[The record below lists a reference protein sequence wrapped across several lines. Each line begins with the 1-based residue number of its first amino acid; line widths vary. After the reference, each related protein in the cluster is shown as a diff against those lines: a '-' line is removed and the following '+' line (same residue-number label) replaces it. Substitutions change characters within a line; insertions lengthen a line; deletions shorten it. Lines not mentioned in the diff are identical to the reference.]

1 MSPSDRAWDVTVPEL
16 VAARAATTPEATAVV
31 AGDQRITYR
40 ELDRRANRLAHH
52 LRAAGAGPDSVIG
65 LCLNRSIELVVGALG
80 ILKAGAAYLP
90 IDPTCPSERLGF
102 MLRDAGAPILITSNS
117 LAPRGGGSGWAVM
130 VLDEAAASLGSGNH
144 TPPAGRPTGAN
155 LAYVIYTS
163 GSTGKAKG
171 VQITHDNLMNLVCW
185 HQHAFNV
192 TAADR
197 ATQVASPA
205 FDAAVWELWPYLTAG
220 AAVYI
225 PHEDT
230 RVDPWLLRD
239 WLVAQ
244 GITITFLP
252 TPMAETVMTIDWP
265 ADTGLRIMLTGGD
278 RLHRYPPTTL
288 PFALINNYGPTE
300 TTVVATSGPVPSA
313 SAWTSLP
320 SIGRPIAGDQVYVLD
335 DHQQPVM
342 CGTVG
347 ELYIGGRGVARGY
360 LNRPELTGERFLPDP
375 FSDLPGARM
384 YRTGDLVRARSD
396 GELEFIGRTDDQVKI
411 RGFRIE
417 LGEIEATLAEHP
429 QVRQAVAV
437 AREDTP
443 GEKQLVAYVVPT
455 PPLELEALRQ
465 FLLERLPDYMVP
477 AAIVSLPALP
487 LTTNG
492 KVDRRALPAPQTDR
506 TGADSEGTAR
516 TLIEERLVGVVATL
530 LKVEQVGPEEN
541 FFLLG
546 GHSLLAAQLLVRIR
560 ETFGVE
566 LPLRTLFELPTVSGI
581 SAEIERQLLEGLKSM
596 SDEEAERL
604 LA

>member
-252 TPMAETVMTIDWP
+252 TPMAETLMTIDWP

-335 DHQQPVM
+335 DHQQPVT